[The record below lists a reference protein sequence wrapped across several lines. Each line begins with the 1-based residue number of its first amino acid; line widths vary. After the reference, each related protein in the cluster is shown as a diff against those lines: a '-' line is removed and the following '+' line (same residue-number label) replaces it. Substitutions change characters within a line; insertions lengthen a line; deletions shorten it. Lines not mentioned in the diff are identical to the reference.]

1 MLDLSKIGNL
11 AITGANGFVGRSIVE
26 KISELSDEFLP
37 KSLTLITRTGL
48 DYKID
53 EKIASR
59 VTEHSQ
65 DLREPWTFTDKVSHM
80 INLAADGSRGAY
92 SEEACMQFTLISK
105 NLVRWLSESNWETN
119 LFHASS
125 GACFGYKP
133 LGGIDDLNPK
143 KLFTQNRIEVE
154 DFLAES
160 SSAIGFSL
168 SIGRLF
174 TFSGLNILKKP
185 QYALSDFILSGVN
198 QRRIHVKG
206 NPRTQRSYLH
216 QAAMSEWILKA
227 VLTTATNPSLQI
239 GSSDAVTIEEL
250 ATCIALETG
259 SRIEYSQVPTNGD
272 IYVPENSETRI
283 KLGVSEGLGWKEAV
297 TEMISKA
304 RILNHGAN

>member
-1 MLDLSKIGNL
+1 MLDLSQIGNL

-26 KISELSDEFLP
+26 KISELPDEFLP
-37 KSLTLITRTGL
+37 KSLTLITRSGL

-59 VTEHSQ
+59 VTDHSQ
-65 DLREPWTFTDKVSHM
+65 DLSKPWTLTYEVSHL
-80 INLAADGSRGAY
+80 INLAADGSPSAY
-92 SEEACMQFTLISK
+92 SEAACTQFALISK
-105 NLVRWLSESNWETN
+105 NLVQWLKESKSETN

-133 LGGIDDLNPK
+133 LGDVDDLNPK
-143 KLFTQNRIEVE
+143 KRFTQNRIEVE

-160 SSAIGFSL
+160 SNTLGFNL

-174 TFSGLNILKKP
+174 SFSGSNILKKP
-185 QYALSDFILSGVN
+185 QYALCDFVLSGVN

-227 VLTTATNPSLQI
+227 VITPGTNLSLQI
-239 GSSDAVTIEEL
+239 GSNDAVTIEDL
-250 ATCIALETG
+250 ATFIALETG
-259 SRIEYSQVPTNGD
+259 SRVEYSEVLTNGD
-272 IYVPENSETRI
+272 IYVPENTATRI
-283 KLGVSEGLGWKEAV
+283 KLGVSEGLGWKDAV
-297 TEMISKA
+297 TEMIFKA
-304 RILNHGAN
+304 RILTHGAN